1 MVVFILINSLNGY
14 PDHTLPCKK
23 VLKPLCTKAFLIHCS
38 QARSV
43 WQTAPPPK
51 TIRQGRELVRNF
63 RLFSRNFPLPTCTN
77 STFCLF
83 AIIWRDSSGAQVTFL
98 RWGGR
103 RDLERNISWDSALR
117 SFSRPG
123 SFSVLT
129 SGRLLG
135 EWELILAFPF
145 RRKYRTE
152 TSTEATLYSRLF
164 NSGLCREGSSGQVG
178 LLLGIF
184 KALDLCFQITSR

>member
-14 PDHTLPCKK
+14 PDHTVPCKK
-23 VLKPLCTKAFLIHCS
+23 VLKPLCTKAFFIHCS

-83 AIIWRDSSGAQVTFL
+83 ALIWRDSSGAQVTFL
-98 RWGGR
+98 RPGATWKETFPGTPLCWASQ
-103 RDLERNISWDSALR
+103 DL
-117 SFSRPG
+117 G
-123 SFSVLT
+123 
-129 SGRLLG
+129 
-135 EWELILAFPF
+135 AFQC
-145 RRKYRTE
+145 
-152 TSTEATLYSRLF
+152 SRLAVF
-164 NSGLCREGSSGQVG
+164 WGSGSWSSRAPSEES
-178 LLLGIF
+178 LG
-184 KALDLCFQITSR
+184 